1 MPIDLAPHDLVL
13 QDWGR
18 PAVLRK
24 ATHPLGSSPH
34 IEHAITVIPQTV
46 RLTQSDT
53 IAAVQGESR
62 TFLVQ
67 AADLPE
73 SFQWLDCEL
82 IVDSQPHRILAAE
95 DSETGGWVLLE
106 THATPPRFVA

>member
-24 ATHPLGSSPH
+24 SPTGLASPPV
-34 IEHAITVIPQTV
+34 IDHAVTVIPQTV
-46 RLTQSDT
+46 RLTPTDT
-53 IAAVQGESR
+53 IAVISGESR
-62 TFLVQ
+62 TFLIQ
-67 AADLPE
+67 AIDLPE
-73 SFQWLDCEL
+73 PLRWIDCEL
-82 IVDSQPHRILAAE
+82 VIDNATHRVIAAE

-106 THATPPRFVA
+106 THALPPRSAV

>member
-18 PAVLRK
+18 PAVLRL
-24 ATHPLGSSPH
+24 AEHPLDSGP
-34 IEHAITVIPQTV
+34 IVEHDVSVIPQTV
-46 RLTQSDT
+46 RLTQTDT

-62 TFLVQ
+62 TFLIQ
-67 AADLPE
+67 ATALPE
-73 SFQWLDCEL
+73 SIRWLDCEIL
-82 IVDSQPHRILAAE
+82 VDALVHRVIAAE

-106 THATPPRFVA
+106 THAVSPRSTT